1 MIVIKHMRHGF
12 SVVGCP
18 ASVQSTPSSK
28 KQYRTLVADTARS
41 IVSEPVAVSKR
52 ITIEIDWFTLGFEN
66 KPDVDNII
74 KPIQD
79 ALKGIVFVDDSQVQ
93 SVTARK
99 HDLLTITSFVGEPLY
114 IIDPIIQGCKEY
126 VYVRIYQ

>member
-12 SVVGCP
+12 HVVGCP

-28 KQYRTLVADTARS
+28 RQYRTLVADAARS
-41 IVSEPVAVSKR
+41 TVSEPITGPER
-52 ITIEIDWFTLGFEN
+52 IMIEIDWFTQSLEN

-79 ALKGIVFVDDSQVQ
+79 ALKGIVFVDDSQVE

-99 HDLLTITSFVGEPLY
+99 HDLLTITSFVREPLG

>member
-12 SVVGCP
+12 PVVGCP

-28 KQYRTLVADTARS
+28 RRYRTLVADAARNT
-41 IVSEPVAVSKR
+41 VSEPVAGSKR

-79 ALKGIVFVDDSQVQ
+79 ALKGIVFVDDSQVEG
-93 SVTARK
+93 VMTRK
-99 HDLLTITSFVGEPLY
+99 HDLLTITSFVRETLN